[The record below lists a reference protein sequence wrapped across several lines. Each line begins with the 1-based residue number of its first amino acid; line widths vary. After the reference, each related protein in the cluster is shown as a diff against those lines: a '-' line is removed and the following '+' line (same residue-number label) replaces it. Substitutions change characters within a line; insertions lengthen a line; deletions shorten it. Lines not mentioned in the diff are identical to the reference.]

1 MTETNLL
8 RGHPGVGPDAEGMA
22 LVCEDGFSALY
33 DYDRYTGVV
42 SRESHALYGQ
52 SIAGKIVV
60 FRTSKGGVATSWMM
74 LGTVERGTPRRGLS
88 SGAPIR

>member
-1 MTETNLL
+1 MTEPNLL

-22 LVCEDGFSALY
+22 LVCEEGFSALY

-42 SRESHALYGQ
+42 SRETHALYGQ

-60 FRTSKGGVATSWMM
+60 FRTSKGGVATSLMM
-74 LGTVERGTPRRGLS
+74 LDMVERGTPRRGLS
-88 SGAPIR
+88 SVARIR

>member
-22 LVCEDGFSALY
+22 LVCEDGFSARY
-33 DYDRYTGVV
+33 DYDRYTGII
-42 SRESHALYGQ
+42 SRKTHALYGQ

-60 FRTSKGGVATSWMM
+60 FRTSKRGVATSWMM